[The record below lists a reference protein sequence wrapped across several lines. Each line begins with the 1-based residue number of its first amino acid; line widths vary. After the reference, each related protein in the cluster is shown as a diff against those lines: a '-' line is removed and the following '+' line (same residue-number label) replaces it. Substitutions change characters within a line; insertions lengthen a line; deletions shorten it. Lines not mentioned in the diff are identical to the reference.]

1 MQRFGFSLQR
11 LVQGYAVANRF
22 SLRPAY
28 TVFCLLCIALSLPI
42 VMRLRPES
50 QKCVLSYVPLLC
62 IVPMPIIQKS
72 RSIKA
77 KGIVKI
83 QSHGAGFTKPCALL
97 MLDFLTIAYKKCTR
111 LCTHERVDLVNA
123 AKPLHGHNKV
133 CSLKLCRFIN
143 CLLA

>member
-1 MQRFGFSLQR
+1 MHSWLIECQLGFSLQR
-11 LVQGYAVANRF
+11 LVQGYAAIRVFFTAVGSGLCSRERYRF

-42 VMRLRPES
+42 VMRLRPER

-97 MLDFLTIAYKKCTR
+97 MLDFLAIAY
-111 LCTHERVDLVNA
+111 
-123 AKPLHGHNKV
+123 V
-133 CSLKLCRFIN
+133 CVRMNVLIW
-143 CLLA
+143 